1 MPSNEDLYVFDLPAT
16 TLDGIELLK
25 FDSLTSIV
33 VPAHENTAKPAES
46 TKSQNQQEC
55 SVCKRDFGPAVS
67 GDVVRSHYK
76 SDWHRLNLKRGINL
90 LESLSEADFEN
101 LLETQSLESISGSE
115 ESSDEEDTPE
125 DRRTRLATVFER
137 LSTASPSI
145 PNEES
150 LVSHMNTKSPFILLR
165 TPLLPPTEA
174 LGAYKVLFR
183 EKNLQSG
190 AIVDALRH
198 MNTEQVRAG
207 VSVLLMIGGGHFAGA
222 VVAHQRTKSKGN
234 PKNQKESME
243 AQRVVVLH
251 LKTFHRYTTRR
262 KQGGSQSA
270 SDNAR
275 GKANSAGSSIRRYN
289 EEALKKEVHELLQS
303 WKEHIDAAEHIFIR
317 ANGVAS
323 RKILVGYDSAL
334 IASTDCRLQ
343 SFPFT
348 TKRATLAE
356 VKNAWVKLTHLVA
369 VDLPKTTKPVE
380 SKSASTTTALHKT
393 PEPVQVVE
401 SDVHTSEIIAL
412 LRKSK
417 APLLVNY
424 LRKNNLNGNFRF
436 KPEEQHTY
444 TPTPLHFAAANGLH
458 HMVKVLLTSIK
469 ADPTLLNGHNK
480 TAAHLSS
487 SGQVTNMFQ
496 VCRYTLG
503 EDFCDWNAAHVGA
516 PKTMEEV
523 AKESEEAKQRLQRE
537 SARAIQEELAK
548 KTEVEFRKPRF
559 APGGR
564 LGGDKIMSSLLDT
577 SGMTEE
583 QKMRFMREQRARAAM
598 ARINANK

>member
-1 MPSNEDLYVFDLPAT
+1 MPHNEDLYVFDLPAT

-25 FDSLTSIV
+25 FDSLSSIV

-55 SVCKRDFGPAVS
+55 SVCKRDFGPAAS

-76 SDWHRLNLKRGINL
+76 SDWHRLNLKRSINL
-90 LESLSEADFEN
+90 LESLSEADFES

-115 ESSDEEDTPE
+115 ESSDEEDTPD

-165 TPLLPPTEA
+165 TPLLPLTEA

-207 VSVLLMIGGGHFAGA
+207 ISVLLMIGGGHFAGA
-222 VVAHQRTKSKGN
+222 VVAHKRTNSKGN

-323 RKILVGYDSAL
+323 RKILVGYDSAP
-334 IASTDCRLQ
+334 ISSTDCRLQ

-380 SKSASTTTALHKT
+380 SKSTSTTTAQDKT
-393 PEPVQVVE
+393 PEPEQVVE

-436 KPEEQHTY
+436 KPEEKHSY
-444 TPTPLHFAAANGLH
+444 TPTPLHFAAANGLP

-469 ADPTLLNGHNK
+469 ADPTLLNSHNK
-480 TAAHLSS
+480 TAAHLASS
-487 SGQVTNMFQ
+487 SQVTNMFQ

-523 AKESEEAKQRLQRE
+523 AKESEEAKQHLQRE
-537 SARAIQEELAK
+537 SARAIKEELAK

-583 QKMRFMREQRARAAM
+583 QKMRVMREQRARAAM